1 MEIVGI
7 AATEKADIAKSTTS
21 NVAMNV
27 ISALSAVVIGKGD
40 DGLDERDRRIFNS
53 MRNKLFLKYIGADYE
68 VLLTG
73 SQRNDQYRGA
83 LS

>member
-27 ISALSAVVIGKGD
+27 ISALSAVVLGKGD
-40 DGLDERDRRIFNS
+40 DGLDERNRRIFNS
-53 MRNKLFLKYIGADYE
+53 MRNKLFLKYIGEDFE
-68 VLLTG
+68 VLLT
-73 SQRNDQYRGA
+73 SAMRNDKYRSA
-83 LS
+83 IQ